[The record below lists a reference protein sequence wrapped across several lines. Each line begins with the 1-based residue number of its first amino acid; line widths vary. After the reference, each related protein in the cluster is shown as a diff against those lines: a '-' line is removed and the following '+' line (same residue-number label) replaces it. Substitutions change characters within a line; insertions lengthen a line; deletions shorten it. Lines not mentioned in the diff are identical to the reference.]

1 MNAPVTGAVARG
13 GAVGRLVAPLQSIKL
28 RLSPLALVIV
38 LTIAGF
44 FLLPNDLLYAG
55 SSSVVAGL
63 VGLGL
68 FLPIAALRELPLNG
82 AGMAGLAAY
91 LFAYNGSQGGLG
103 HHLLGLAIALF
114 CVTALS
120 LVGGLASLA
129 VTGLYFVVASL
140 VIQVGIEKVIFSIP
154 VLTGGASG
162 RSVWQPSLEGWF
174 GTQRCIYVVAA
185 AVVFIS
191 MYAIHRLLGS
201 RAGFHAVLVG
211 HMPEGASA
219 TGLRNWMVKLMV
231 FGLSGFLIGI
241 AGCLSA
247 FVNGTPPPPFSFGII
262 YSVIFM
268 AIPIASGMRDLSSI
282 LLVAIAFVGL
292 PITLEHF
299 SISIP
304 PNLLSGVILLV
315 ALLLG
320 RHRDRIG
327 HMFRGMVARFRG
339 GGASDVEEPEV
350 ELTGAGVKAGNGAVP
365 SSSLLLKELTTVA
378 PPVVTDGTQI
388 RAVGALEGR
397 QITVRFGGVVA
408 VDNVSVRVAPGER
421 VGIVGANGAGK
432 TTMFN
437 ALTGFVP
444 CEGTTLLGGED
455 ISSWPPFIRARA
467 GVRRTFQVPRLA
479 DILTVGQNVVCG
491 HGHNSVEREE
501 RIAWLLDH
509 FGLAAMRDVP
519 VVALPFG
526 VRREVELIRA
536 LSVRPQVLML
546 DEPVSGLEDEEA
558 ERLVEV
564 LLGLQSK
571 EGWGLLVIEHDLKF
585 ITSISQ
591 HLMVMED
598 GHLVAEGPITTVL
611 QEEQVRRVYL
621 GEAMGV

>member
-13 GAVGRLVAPLQSIKL
+13 GAVGRLVAPLQSIRL
-28 RLSPLALVIV
+28 RFSPLSLVIV

-44 FLLPNDLLYAG
+44 FFLPNDLLYAG

-63 VGLGL
+63 VGLAL

-103 HHLLGLAIALF
+103 HHLIGLIIALI

-120 LVGGLASLA
+120 LLGGLASLA

-174 GTQRCIYVVAA
+174 GTQRVIYVVAA
-185 AVVFIS
+185 VVVFLS
-191 MYAIHRLLGS
+191 MFAIHRLLRS
-201 RAGFHAVLVG
+201 RTGFHAVLVG

-219 TGLRNWMVKLMV
+219 TGLRNWAVKLLV

-327 HMFRGMVARFRG
+327 HLFRGMWQRFRS
-339 GGASDVEEPEV
+339 GGASDVEEPEI
-350 ELTGAGVKAGNGAVP
+350 ELTGAAVKGNGAVP
-365 SSSLLLKELTTVA
+365 TGPVLLKELTTLA
-378 PPVVTDGTQI
+378 PPVVTDGSQI
-388 RAVGALEGR
+388 RAQGALEGR

-408 VDNVSVRVAPGER
+408 VDNVSVRVGPGER

-444 CEGTTLLGGED
+444 SEGTTLLGGED
-455 ISSWPPFIRARA
+455 ISGWPPFIRARA
-467 GVRRTFQVPRLA
+467 GVRRTFQQPRLA

-491 HGHNSVEREE
+491 HGRESVERSE

-509 FGLAAMRDVP
+509 FGLAPMRDVP

-564 LLGLQSK
+564 LLGLQAK

-585 ITSISQ
+585 ITSIAQ

-598 GHLVAEGPITTVL
+598 GHLVAQGPIDTVL

-621 GEAMGV
+621 GEAVTV

>member
-1 MNAPVTGAVARG
+1 MTAVVSR
-13 GAVGRLVAPLQSIKL
+13 VRF
-28 RLSPLALVIV
+28 SPLALVIV
-38 LTIAGF
+38 LTVAGF

-103 HHLLGLAIALF
+103 HHLLGLAIALI

-120 LVGGLASLA
+120 LVGGLAALA

-162 RSVWQPSLEGWF
+162 RSVWQPSLDGWF

-185 AVVFIS
+185 TVMFIS
-191 MYAIHRLLGS
+191 MYGIHRLLKS
-201 RAGFHAVLVG
+201 RMGFHAVLVG
-211 HMPEGASA
+211 HMPEGAMA
-219 TGLRNWMVKLMV
+219 TGLRNWLVKMLV
-231 FGLSGFLIGI
+231 FGVSGLLIGV

-304 PNLLSGVILLV
+304 PNFLSGVILLV

-327 HMFRGMVARFRG
+327 HMFRGMVERLRG
-339 GGASDVEEPEV
+339 GAAELIPEPEM
-350 ELTGAGVKAGNGAVP
+350 ELTGMPVPAGNGSP
-365 SSSLLLKELTTVA
+365 SARVLLSELTTVA
-378 PPVVTDGTQI
+378 PPVVTDGSRI
-388 RAVGALEGR
+388 RAAGALEGR

-408 VDNVSVRVAPGER
+408 VDNVSVRVVPGER

-432 TTMFN
+432 TTLFN
-437 ALTGFVP
+437 ALTGYVP
-444 CEGTTLLGGED
+444 CEGKTLLGGED
-455 ISSWPPFIRARA
+455 ISGWPPFIRARA
-467 GVRRTFQVPRLA
+467 GVRRTFQQPRLA

-491 HGHNSVEREE
+491 HGHDSKEREE

-509 FGLAAMRDVP
+509 FGLTPMRDVP

-564 LLGLQSK
+564 LLGLQAR
-571 EGWGLLVIEHDLKF
+571 EGWGLLAIEHDLEF

-621 GEAMGV
+621 GEAVAV

>member
-1 MNAPVTGAVARG
+1 MSAPVTGAVAGG
-13 GAVGRLVAPLQSIKL
+13 GAVSRLVAPLQSIKL
-28 RLSPLALVIV
+28 RFSPLAVVIV
-38 LTIAGF
+38 LTVAGF

-103 HHLLGLAIALF
+103 HHLLGLAIALI

-120 LVGGLASLA
+120 LVGGLAALA

-174 GTQRCIYVVAA
+174 GTQRLIYVVAA
-185 AVVFIS
+185 TVVFIS
-191 MYAIHRLLGS
+191 MYGIHRLLKS
-201 RAGFHAVLVG
+201 RMGFHAVLVG
-211 HMPEGASA
+211 HMPEGAMA
-219 TGLRNWMVKLMV
+219 TGLRNWLVKMLV
-231 FGLSGFLIGI
+231 FGVSGLLIGV

-304 PNLLSGVILLV
+304 PNFLSGLILLV

-327 HMFRGMVARFRG
+327 HMFQNAFARFRSD
-339 GGASDVEEPEV
+339 GASDVEEPEI
-350 ELTGAGVKAGNGAVP
+350 ELTGAAVRAGNGAVP

-378 PPVVTDGTQI
+378 PPVVTDGSRI
-388 RAVGALEGR
+388 RTAGALEGR

-432 TTMFN
+432 TTLFN
-437 ALTGFVP
+437 ALTGYVP
-444 CEGTTLLGGED
+444 CEGKTLLGSED
-455 ISSWPPFIRARA
+455 ISGWPPFIRARA
-467 GVRRTFQVPRLA
+467 GVRRTFQQPRLA

-491 HGHNSVEREE
+491 HGADSKEREE

-509 FGLAAMRDVP
+509 FGLTPMRDVP

-558 ERLVEV
+558 ERLVQV
-564 LLGLQSK
+564 LLGLQAR
-571 EGWGLLVIEHDLKF
+571 EGWGLLAIEHDLKF

-621 GEAMGV
+621 GEAVAV

>member
-1 MNAPVTGAVARG
+1 MSAPVTGAVARG
-13 GAVGRLVAPLQSIKL
+13 GAVARLVAPLQSIKL
-28 RLSPLALVIV
+28 RFSPLAVVIV

-91 LFAYNGSQGGLG
+91 LFAYNGSQGGLY
-103 HHLLGLAIALF
+103 HHLLGLAIAVV

-191 MYAIHRLLGS
+191 MYAIHRLL
-201 RAGFHAVLVG
+201 RARQGFHAVLVG
-211 HMPEGASA
+211 HVPEGASA
-219 TGLRNWMVKLMV
+219 TGLRNWVVKMMV
-231 FGLSGFLIGI
+231 FGFSGVLIAI

-282 LLVAIAFVGL
+282 LLVAVAFVGL

-327 HMFRGMVARFRG
+327 HLFRGMWQRFFSG
-339 GGASDVEEPEV
+339 GPSDVEETEV
-350 ELTGAGVKAGNGAVP
+350 ELTGVATAGNGAVP
-365 SSSLLLKELTTVA
+365 STSLLLKELTAAA
-378 PPVVTDGTQI
+378 PPVVTDGSSI
-388 RAVGALEGR
+388 RATGALEGR

-408 VDNVSVRVAPGER
+408 VDNVSVRVGPHER

-444 CEGTTLLGGED
+444 CEGKVLLGGED
-455 ISSWPPFIRARA
+455 ISGWPPFIRARA
-467 GVRRTFQVPRLA
+467 GMRRTFQQPRLA

-491 HGHNSVEREE
+491 HGHDSRERAE

-509 FGLAAMRDVP
+509 FGLTPMRDVP
-519 VVALPFG
+519 VIALPFG

-536 LSVRPQVLML
+536 LSVKPQVLML

-558 ERLVEV
+558 DRLVEV
-564 LLGLQSK
+564 LLGLQAR
-571 EGWGLLVIEHDLKF
+571 EGWGLLAIEHDLKF
-585 ITSISQ
+585 ITAISQ

-598 GHLVAEGPITTVL
+598 GHLVAQGPLQTVM

-621 GEAMGV
+621 GEAVTV

>member
-1 MNAPVTGAVARG
+1 MNAPATGAVARG
-13 GAVGRLVAPLQSIKL
+13 GAVSRLVAPLQSIKL
-28 RLSPLALVIV
+28 RFSPLAVVVV

-44 FLLPNDLLYAG
+44 FFLPNDLLYAG
-55 SSSVVAGL
+55 SSSVVAGMI
-63 VGLGL
+63 GLGL

-91 LFAYNGSQGGLG
+91 LFAYNGSQGGLE
-103 HHLLGLAIALF
+103 HHLLGLLIAIT
-114 CVTALS
+114 CVIALS
-120 LVGGLASLA
+120 LLGGLASLA

-185 AVVFIS
+185 VVVFIS
-191 MYAIHRLLGS
+191 MYGIHRLLRS
-201 RAGFHAVLVG
+201 RQGYHAVLVG
-211 HMPEGASA
+211 HMPEGAAA
-219 TGLRNWMVKLMV
+219 TGLRNWLVKMLV
-231 FGLSGFLIGI
+231 FGVSGLLIGI
-241 AGCLSA
+241 GGCLSA

-299 SISIP
+299 SISIA
-304 PNLLSGVILLV
+304 PNFLSGVILLV

-327 HMFRGMVARFRG
+327 HMFRGMVAHFRS
-339 GGASDVEEPEV
+339 GGASDVEEPEI
-350 ELTGAGVKAGNGAVP
+350 ELAGVAAEVGNGNAHTAVRL
-365 SSSLLLKELTTVA
+365 SDLTTVA
-378 PPVVTDGTQI
+378 PPVVTDGSRI
-388 RAVGALEGR
+388 RAAGALEGR

-408 VDNVSVRVAPGER
+408 VDSVSVRVAPGER

-467 GVRRTFQVPRLA
+467 GVRRTFQQPRLA

-491 HGHNSVEREE
+491 HGHDSAERNE

-509 FGLAAMRDVP
+509 FGLTARRDVP

-526 VRREVELIRA
+526 VRREVELVRA

-564 LLGLQSK
+564 LLGLQAQ

-585 ITSISQ
+585 ITAISQ

-598 GHLVAEGPITTVL
+598 GHLVAQGPIDTVL

-621 GEAMGV
+621 GEAVTV